1 MAYKYDVAVTSQ
13 LTLCSSSI
21 RLEGGDLSWG
31 VRYPLIM
38 PRPTVRVRR
47 GEFMG
52 VVEAS
57 GRVGACQERR
67 DDVCWDKSAGYVRV
81 CASEVCGARRSA
93 HICTFPLR
101 MVLSMIR

>member
-31 VRYPLIM
+31 VRYPLIT

-57 GRVGACQERR
+57 GGRMSRKDRRCALGQERR
-67 DDVCWDKSAGYVRV
+67 
-81 CASEVCGARRSA
+81 
-93 HICTFPLR
+93 LR
-101 MVLSMIR
+101 ACMRF